1 MPLFPVPRRPLLLA
15 ASLVMASAIALTV
28 HVAMLASGIPY
39 PVSQPPD
46 WARWLNLSLAI
57 GAVLVVLRLAE
68 PHLKARSFMARALIV
83 VVLLLTIRETARG
96 GIMSGIVT
104 GGWAYS
110 AIGLVEP
117 MLRVLIQ
124 AVLCMAAVRWVRGAP
139 SLVLVALVTAAFAMG
154 AQALAGMA
162 LAPLMEH
169 FAALAQPPL
178 YAFPYPF
185 HVTLAA
191 YITMLEPAAGAT
203 LLLALV
209 WDRLPGSK
217 AVRVLAAALLVALL
231 KGILGMTLLFSF
243 FMAQAPLAGMLGY
256 SQFLFEFLVLGL
268 LAALAWDA
276 FGPRAGGVAAPGL
289 TAPGLT
295 ASNPAP
301 SSPS

>member
-1 MPLFPVPRRPLLLA
+1 MPVFPAPGRPLLLA
-15 ASLVMASAIALTV
+15 ASLVAASAIALTV
-28 HVAMLASGIPY
+28 HVAMLAAGIPF
-39 PVSQPPD
+39 PMSQPPD
-46 WARWLNLSLAI
+46 WARWLNLSIAI

-68 PHLKARSFMARALIV
+68 PPLKARGFMTRTLIV
-83 VVLLLTIRETARG
+83 FVLLLTIRETARG

-110 AIGLVEP
+110 AISLAEP
-117 MLRVLIQ
+117 LLRLLIQ
-124 AVLCMAAVRWVRGAP
+124 AVLCVAAVRWMRGG
-139 SLVLVALVTAAFAMG
+139 LIIVAMATGAVGMG
-154 AQALAGMA
+154 AQALLGMA

-169 FAALAQPPL
+169 VVALALPPQ
-178 YAFPYPF
+178 YVFPYPF

-191 YITMLEPAAGAT
+191 YVTMLEPTAGAT

-217 AVRVLAAALLVALL
+217 AVRLLAAALLVALL

-268 LAALAWDA
+268 LAALAWDV
-276 FGPRAGGVAAPGL
+276 FGPRAGDAAASRI
-289 TAPGLT
+289 TAR
-295 ASNPAP
+295 SPAP